1 LVKIFTVPVRSG
13 QWEEG
18 SSIKTVIK
26 CAARLN
32 LAFFFLTSIGNCKEQ
47 QSATSPFFGE
57 WVNPITVQTNVQSPD
72 SASLKQLHD
81 QPLSYKEAHELYE
94 LGLRLFYGTGVEQN
108 YAASREVLNI
118 PASQG
123 HDDSKYYLG
132 LMYLGG
138 FGVVQDSVIA
148 ARYFYEGTIKGNAA
162 SQYQYGLCLKNG
174 IGAPKDLIE
183 ALAVF
188 LKAAQQGHSDAQYEI
203 GLAYRTGNGI
213 APDYSQAIYWFYKSA
228 TQGNISARQNIEEM
242 SKTSTEAKE
251 ALDKINYKIPPRK
264 LPTHRP
270 KNRVDTNSIFGGD
283 LPLSLTS

>member
-1 LVKIFTVPVRSG
+1 LVRSCYFYKKEKG
-13 QWEEG
+13 RG
-18 SSIKTVIK
+18 INTFTNCTVCLCLVASFPASS
-26 CAARLN
+26 
-32 LAFFFLTSIGNCKEQ
+32 GNCEEKEV
-47 QSATSPFFGE
+47 SPSPFFGE
-57 WVNPITVQTNVQSPD
+57 WVNPINVKTNEQSSD
-72 SASLKQLHD
+72 SAFYKQLHT
-81 QPLSYKEAHELYE
+81 QLLSYKEAHELYE
-94 LGLRLFYGTGVEQN
+94 LGLRLFYGTGIEQN

-138 FGVVQDSVIA
+138 LGVVPDSLLA
-148 ARYFYEGTIKGNAA
+148 ARYFYEGTIKGNAP

-174 IGAPKDLIE
+174 IGTPKDLIK

-188 LKAAQQGHSDAQYEI
+188 LNAAEQGHSDAQNEI

-213 APDYSQAIYWFYKSA
+213 ALDDYQAIYWFYKSA
-228 TQGNISARQNIEEM
+228 IQGNISARQNIEDM
-242 SKTSTEAKE
+242 SKTSKEAKE
-251 ALDKINYKIPPRK
+251 ALDKLNFKTLPRK

-283 LPLSLTS
+283 LPFSLTS